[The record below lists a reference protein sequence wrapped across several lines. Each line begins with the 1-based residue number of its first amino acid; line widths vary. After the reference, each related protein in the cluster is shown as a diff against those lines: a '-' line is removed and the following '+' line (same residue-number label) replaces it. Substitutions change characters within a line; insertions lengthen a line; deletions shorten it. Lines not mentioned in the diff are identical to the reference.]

1 MYFYIFIFFA
11 LGAVLA
17 SFTGVIAERVYTGQS
32 WLAGRSRC
40 NSCRRTLSARDLV
53 PIFSWIAHAGRC
65 RTCKVRVPFR
75 YALFELTLGS
85 LFALSFVSYGFSL
98 YLFVFLAVLV
108 AVAFVV
114 IYDLRHMIVPTG
126 SFWLLL
132 VLSAVAAVLRSLQN
146 PSELFVQTVLTAGF
160 IGLAFYALYFFSKGR
175 AIGLGDAPVAGALS
189 LLAGKQALAGVLFSF
204 WIGALIGIF
213 ILALRRGGPKMG
225 IEVPFIPF
233 LAIGF
238 LLAIFLPASWNPLTF
253 LLSF

>member
-1 MYFYIFIFFA
+1 
-11 LGAVLA
+11 
-17 SFTGVIAERVYTGQS
+17 
-32 WLAGRSRC
+32 
-40 NSCRRTLSARDLV
+40 
-53 PIFSWIAHAGRC
+53 
-65 RTCKVRVPFR
+65 
-75 YALFELTLGS
+75 
-85 LFALSFVSYGFSL
+85 
-98 YLFVFLAVLV
+98 
-108 AVAFVV
+108 
-114 IYDLRHMIVPTG
+114 MIVPTG

-132 VLSAVAAVLRSLQN
+132 VVSALTAVLRSLQN
-146 PSELFVQTVLTAGF
+146 PSELLVQTVLTAGS